1 MQALIWYLKIDVLF
15 LYVTRVLF
23 LSRSNLLTRS
33 KNSINV
39 PPKLDVALCL
49 VQFPS
54 HRLTATAQRLHIQ
67 IALMMRPLLETNSKR
82 TLRGT
87 VTSVS
92 RTSNRQSLDEEK
104 LKLLSKKCQHWWL
117 CGRELKERNLWPA
130 PRLWVAHTSLLRPLV
145 ISSQHLC
152 VGSFQLQIRENL
164 IQPGLCIKK
173 RMTLHS

>member
-1 MQALIWYLKIDVLF
+1 MLI
-15 LYVTRVLF
+15 
-23 LSRSNLLTRS
+23 RS

-49 VQFPS
+49 VRFPS

-104 LKLLSKKCQHWWL
+104 LKLLSKKCQH
-117 CGRELKERNLWPA
+117 
-130 PRLWVAHTSLLRPLV
+130 
-145 ISSQHLC
+145 
-152 VGSFQLQIRENL
+152 
-164 IQPGLCIKK
+164 
-173 RMTLHS
+173 